1 MCACACLLSTT
12 SCVAVHFFFQIC
24 RQNTHFKYVKCR
36 QRTSIVVHVMHEA
49 IKYLFA
55 KVMNVNNHTRYDHI
69 QEIERHSKTDFL
81 KITLKSF
88 QTKNLVTVWLN
99 KLHLFECLLFIN
111 SKCFVSHFAV
121 GNKNDDPD
129 QKVVITEDA
138 QRFAKQMDI
147 QLFET
152 SAKDNINV
160 EEMFYAITKR
170 VLHHKLLSVEHEQKP
185 NEKFRLNTTK
195 RSKKRGCC

>member
-1 MCACACLLSTT
+1 MKYIRYGFFGAHNHNFMAAIRLFAWASRFIESTNLLFAHYIFIRWMCACACLLSTT

-99 KLHLFECLLFIN
+99 KSCISLNVYCLLTRN
-111 SKCFVSHFAV
+111 VSFLIL
-121 GNKNDDPD
+121 
-129 QKVVITEDA
+129 QSVIKTMIPI
-138 QRFAKQMDI
+138 RKW
-147 QLFET
+147 
-152 SAKDNINV
+152 S
-160 EEMFYAITKR
+160 
-170 VLHHKLLSVEHEQKP
+170 
-185 NEKFRLNTTK
+185 
-195 RSKKRGCC
+195 